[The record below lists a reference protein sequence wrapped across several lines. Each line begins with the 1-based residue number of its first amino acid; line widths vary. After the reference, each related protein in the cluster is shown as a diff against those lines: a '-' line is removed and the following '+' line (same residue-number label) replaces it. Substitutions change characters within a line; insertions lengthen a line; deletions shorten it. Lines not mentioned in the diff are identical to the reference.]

1 MRTGKLSALWRN
13 ERLGLSMIAAS
24 VIVILLIVGLLFT
37 YQQKSETGHIRQ
49 QGVSLVRVLSS
60 IPYTQLL
67 PGASRSDVLSLLQYS
82 QSGRAFAYLA
92 VVDPQGSPVNAVTA
106 PGVIMPV
113 ANMPSAPAS
122 WLGERTLMNQGDG
135 QSFLEFHAP
144 LITDGELAGYVRLGY
159 FQPGIGLQAEQ
170 LPFLATLAL
179 PIFLLAPLFYF
190 LIKHEIRPLRR
201 ASEQLDSLIDQT
213 QFERQAI
220 SGNGGLADF
229 ARRFDRF
236 IELTR
241 DRIGQLES
249 EQASLLTA
257 TKLLSYRRDRVES
270 VLLSLPDAVIVLDES
285 GAASMANSRVSTL
298 LGVEPDAIL
307 GRKPAEWFDIPEVV
321 GFLRNYEGKALR
333 GCRSESVEF
342 VPPAAPEKTLTVSA
356 YPLFA
361 PRDGSQ
367 LLGTLVVFRDTT
379 AEHLARRSSEEFIAH
394 VAHELKTPLNVL
406 AMYSDALQGEDGL
419 SEAFRVEATNVIR
432 DEVERMSMLI
442 SNILSIT
449 KIEMGSL
456 KVQRQRVKLH
466 ELLKDAFETV
476 ARSGRGDDLQ
486 FELDLPREISAVSV
500 DKDLLRIAINN
511 LLTNAIKYNRPG
523 GTVTL
528 SAEEY
533 DDTVRIAVRDTGIG
547 IVPEDR
553 EKIFTKFYRSSAQ
566 AVQSKSGHGL
576 GLSLVREIVQ
586 LHQGTI
592 SVSGAPEQGTEFVI
606 EFSKN
611 AEFLKQAV

>member
-1 MRTGKLSALWRN
+1 MRTGKLSAVWRH

-24 VIVILLIVGLLFT
+24 LTVILLIVGLLFT
-37 YQQKSETGHIRQ
+37 HQQRAETGHIRA
-49 QGVSLVRVLSS
+49 QGISLVRVLSS
-60 IPYTQLL
+60 IPYMELL
-67 PGASRSDVLSLLQYS
+67 PGASRSDVLSLLQYR
-82 QSGRAFAYLA
+82 QSDRMFAYLA

-113 ANMPSAPAS
+113 ADVPPAPAS
-122 WLGERTLMNQGDG
+122 WLGERELVAEGDG

-144 LITDGELAGYVRLGY
+144 LLTDGKLAGYVRLAY
-159 FQPGIGLQAEQ
+159 FQPGIGLHANQ

-179 PIFLLAPLFYF
+179 PIFLLTPLFYF
-190 LIKHEIRPLRR
+190 LIKHEVRPLRR
-201 ASEQLDSLIDQT
+201 ASEQLDSLIDHGH
-213 QFERQAI
+213 FDRHAI
-220 SGNGGLADF
+220 SENSGLAGF
-229 ARRFDRF
+229 AHRFDRF

-241 DRIGQLES
+241 DRIAQLES
-249 EQASLLTA
+249 EHANVLTS
-257 TKLLSYRRDRVES
+257 TKLLSYRRDRVET
-270 VLLSLPDAVIVLDES
+270 VLLSLPDAVVVLDES
-285 GAASMANSRVSTL
+285 GAASMANSRLSTL
-298 LGVEPDAIL
+298 LGVDPDAIL
-307 GRKPAEWFDIPEVV
+307 GRKPAEWFDIPGVV
-321 GFLRNYEGKALR
+321 DFLRNYEGKALR
-333 GCRSESVEF
+333 GCRSESVDF
-342 VPPAAPEKTLTVSA
+342 VPPAAPEKTITVSA

-379 AEHLARRSSEEFIAH
+379 AEHLARRNSEEFIAH

-442 SNILSIT
+442 SNILNIT

-466 ELLKDAFETV
+466 DLLRDAFETV

-523 GTVTL
+523 GTVAL

-533 DDTVRIAVRDTGIG
+533 DDTVRITVRDTGIG
-547 IVPEDR
+547 IAPEDR
-553 EKIFTKFYRSSAQ
+553 ERIFTKFYRSSAQ

-586 LHQGTI
+586 LHQGTL
-592 SVSGAPEQGTEFVI
+592 SVSEAPEQGTEFVI

-611 AEFLKQAV
+611 ADLLKQAV